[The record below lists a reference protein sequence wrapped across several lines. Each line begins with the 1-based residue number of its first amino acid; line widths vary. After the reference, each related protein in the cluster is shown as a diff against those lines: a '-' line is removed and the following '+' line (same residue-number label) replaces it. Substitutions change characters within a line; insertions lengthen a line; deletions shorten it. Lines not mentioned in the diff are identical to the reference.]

1 MNFDK
6 ESKSEKKM
14 AGWGGGA
21 GSGKV
26 VNFDKE
32 SKFEKYGW
40 VGGLDGCWGRVSEF
54 NKESKF
60 KKEIVAGVTR
70 KLFWNPCIYIEVI
83 DKSGWMHTL
92 THIRTHPYTHIHLT
106 KIVTAMSRFTANGLH
121 NNNIISDKPS

>member
-6 ESKSEKKM
+6 ESKSEKNGGV
-14 AGWGGGA
+14 GWGCGG
-21 GSGKV
+21 GEV

-32 SKFEKYGW
+32 SKSEKYGR

-60 KKEIVAGVTR
+60 KKEIVAGVIW
-70 KLFWNPCIYIEVI
+70 KLFSNPCINVGVI

-92 THIRTHPYTHIHLT
+92 THVRTHPHKHTRIYTLP
-106 KIVTAMSRFTANGLH
+106 K
-121 NNNIISDKPS
+121 